1 MLPLKVK
8 HFSHS
13 CKLYFKGSK
22 DREYECMFKK
32 VKGGCLGK
40 SRKEKRQFECDDCEV
55 GVCEECVQTKVND
68 HTACCASH
76 PDHQLVLKFY
86 DGEGEW
92 ECGAAGDDCEG
103 PKDEDEKSAQVAY
116 NCYLCEFDCCQ
127 KCLTAQKK
135 QEVKP
140 VKKISK

>member
-1 MLPLKVK
+1 MAWYCEECEFTLCEGCVKNGYQKLAAPREMLPLKVK

-40 SRKEKRQFECDDCEV
+40 SRKEKRQYECDDCEV
-55 GVCEECVQTKVND
+55 GVCEDCGERRVND
-68 HTACCASH
+68 HTASCASH
-76 PDHQLVLKFY
+76 PEHQLVLKFY

-103 PKDEDEKSAQVAY
+103 PKDEDEKS
-116 NCYLCEFDCCQ
+116 
-127 KCLTAQKK
+127 T
-135 QEVKP
+135 
-140 VKKISK
+140 